1 LALSERYKSTADLPG
16 VIPLFPLRGA
26 ILLPRSVLPL
36 NVFEPRYLAM
46 VQAAISGDRVIGIVQ
61 PDRQQE
67 EEEVESP
74 AARSTPLKA
83 VGCAGRITTYQE
95 LDDGRL
101 MIALSGIARFSVRE
115 EVASARP
122 YRSAR
127 VDFSVFANDLQPG
140 YGEAEIDR
148 DTLIAALRRYLDA
161 RQLKADWVAVAAA
174 PGEHLV
180 NTLSI
185 VSPFGPEEKQ
195 ALIEAPTLKARA
207 ELLVALAEMELA
219 AGQSGPGTR
228 LQ

>member
-1 LALSERYKSTADLPG
+1 VAASDRYKSTADLPG
-16 VIPLFPLRGA
+16 MIPVFPLRGA

-36 NVFEPRYLAM
+36 NIFEPRYLTM
-46 VQAAISGDRVIGIVQ
+46 VQAAMSSDRLIGVIQ
-61 PDRQQE
+61 PDRL

-74 AARSTPLKA
+74 QGRSVHLKP

-101 MIALSGIARFSVRE
+101 MIALSGIVRFSVRE

-122 YRSAR
+122 YRSVITDYEAYA
-127 VDFSVFANDLQPG
+127 DDLESG
-140 YGEAEIDR
+140 YGESDVDR
-148 DTLIAALRRYLDA
+148 ETLVATLRRYLDA
-161 RQLKADWVAVAAA
+161 RHLKADWAAVAAA

-180 NTLSI
+180 NTLAI

-195 ALIEAPTLKARA
+195 ALLEAPTLKARA
-207 ELLVALAEMELA
+207 EILVALAEMELA
-219 AGQSGPGTR
+219 SGQSGSGSR